1 MANYDWP
8 QVPLVVFGDCQAAT
22 RGEERDDFVRN
33 LACKYAVD
41 DAYKR
46 LGRVVVLIEPR
57 AVGYLARKLI

>member
-46 LGRVVVLIEPR
+46 LGRVIVLIEPR
-57 AVGYLARKLI
+57 S